1 MNGPAPPP
9 AQVTQL
15 SVRFGARIAL
25 HRVELTTRAGELVAL
40 TGPNGSG
47 KTTLLRAILGLTPSF
62 EGDVRLFGAP
72 TAELTIRER
81 ARRVAWVPQE
91 ELPRDDV
98 PILTYVLYGRYAH
111 QAPFGTESD
120 ADRATARRALADA
133 GLADRESDGIFQL
146 SGGERQRL
154 LLARALAQEAPLLL
168 LDEPTAHLDIGH
180 QLDLLE
186 RVRGLVRG
194 RGVCAIAALHD
205 LNLAARFADR
215 VVVLSHGRRVADGA
229 PSEVLTPPL
238 LREVWGVDAD
248 LKRDPRTG
256 QPYLLPRRLSEAVR
270 DGVAR
275 GVRRGPVHVVGGG
288 GSAEPLL
295 RVLADEQYALTA
307 GALPLLDSDGEACEE
322 LGVPYV
328 AEIPFAP
335 LSAEVRL
342 RHRAMLDA
350 ARAIVVAPFP
360 VGPTNLANLE
370 DLVGRARSVPV
381 LLVAARPGFDRDFTG
396 GAATRLLRQLGDEG
410 AVVVADASEMRRVL
424 AERLSGSA

>member
-1 MNGPAPPP
+1 MTAASAAPAE
-9 AQVTQL
+9 VRQL
-15 SVRFGARIAL
+15 SVRYGARLAL
-25 HRVELTTRAGELVAL
+25 HRVDLTTRPGELVAL

-47 KTTLLRAILGLTPSF
+47 KTTLLRAILGLTNPS

-72 TAELTIRER
+72 TQDLTTRER

-91 ELPRDDV
+91 EVPRDDV
-98 PILTYVLYGRYAH
+98 RVLTYVLYGRYAH
-111 QAPFGTESD
+111 LAPFASESPM
-120 ADRATARRALADA
+120 DRAAARLALAEA
-133 GLADRESDGIFQL
+133 GLADRAEDGVFQL

-154 LLARALAQEAPLLL
+154 LLARAMAQEAPLLL

-186 RVRGLVRG
+186 RVRALVRD

-215 VVVLSHGRRVADGA
+215 VVVLSRGRRVADGRPA
-229 PSEVLTPPL
+229 EVLTPSL

-248 LKRDPRTG
+248 LRQDPRTG
-256 QPYLLPRRLSEAVR
+256 QPYLLPRRLTAASGGALS
-270 DGVAR
+270 R

-288 GSAEPLL
+288 GSAAPLL
-295 RVLADEQYALTA
+295 RVLAEEGYAITA

-322 LGVPYV
+322 LGIPYV

-335 LSAEVRL
+335 LSEEVRA
-342 RHRAMLDA
+342 RHRVMLDA

-370 DLVGRARSVPV
+370 DLAGRPRTMPV
-381 LLVAARPGFDRDFTG
+381 LLVAPRAGVERDFTG
-396 GAATRLLRQLGDEG
+396 GVATRRLAELAAEGALVVPDVPTLRQ
-410 AVVVADASEMRRVL
+410 VL
-424 AERLSGSA
+424 ADRLTATA